1 MNEATP
7 PRALAVASR
16 RAGVLLPL
24 SSLGEG
30 HGALG
35 RAAREFIDW
44 IAAAGFTAWQLL
56 PIGHRGADGSPYWLR
71 SDHAADPDYLD
82 ERDLP
87 DGAFDAARDGSP
99 LHGEFEAWCVAERDW
114 IDDYALFEA
123 FSAAQGGAP
132 WQDWPPAWRDRD
144 RNAIAGARTS
154 YAEAIAQVKLRQF
167 LTAHAWRQLREYAR
181 ERGVLLFGDLPIYVA
196 PDSVETWR
204 HREQFQLDGAGRP
217 SSLAGVPPDYFA
229 ADGQL
234 WGNPLYD
241 WPRMQAE
248 GFGYW
253 RARVRTALRRFD
265 LLRLDHF
272 RGLVECWAVP
282 ANARTAR
289 EGHWQ
294 PAGADALFIA
304 LQAELP
310 AGAPSPFV
318 AEDLGIITPDVEA
331 LRARWALPGM
341 RVLQFAFDGSPANPY
356 LPHRLQR
363 ESIVYTGTHDNDTSL
378 GWYRGLDPATR
389 ERVDLT
395 LGSDAARMPGSLV
408 HCALASVAQLAV
420 VPIQDLLGLDSRARI
435 NTPGTTSGNWGWQ
448 LPQGALTAPLAT
460 ELARLNAALG
470 RSANIS

>member
-1 MNEATP
+1 MSEALRDRP
-7 PRALAVASR
+7 LAVASR

-24 SSLGEG
+24 SSLDRD

-35 RAAREFIDW
+35 QAARDFIDW
-44 IAAAGFTAWQLL
+44 VAAAGFTVWQLL
-56 PIGHRGADGSPYWLR
+56 PIGPRGADGSPYWLR
-71 SDHAADPDYLD
+71 SDHATDSGYLD

-87 DGAFDAARDGSP
+87 EGAFDSARDGAP
-99 LHGEFEAWCVAERDW
+99 LHAEFESWCAGERDW

-123 FSAAQGGAP
+123 LSAAQGGAP
-132 WQDWPPAWRDRD
+132 WPDWPPAWRDRE
-144 RNAIAGARTS
+144 RNAIASARTS
-154 YAEAIAQVKLRQF
+154 YAEAIAQTKLRQF
-167 LTAHAWRQLREYAR
+167 LTARAWRHLRDYAR
-181 ERGVLLFGDLPIYVA
+181 GRGVLLFGDLPIYVA
-196 PDSVETWR
+196 PDSAETWR
-204 HREQFQLDGAGRP
+204 HREQFLLDGAGRP
-217 SSLAGVPPDYFA
+217 AGLAGVPPDYFA

-241 WPRMQAE
+241 WPRMQ
-248 GFGYW
+248 GDGYRYW

-272 RGLVECWAVP
+272 RGLVECWVVP
-282 ANARTAR
+282 PNARTAR

-294 PAGADALFIA
+294 PAGADALFAA

-310 AGAPSPFV
+310 EGAPSPFV

-331 LRARWALPGM
+331 LRARRAMPGM
-341 RVLQFAFDGSPANPY
+341 RVLQFAFDGSPTNPY

-378 GWYRGLDPATR
+378 GWYRGLDEATR

-395 LGSDAARMPGSLV
+395 LGSDGARMPGSLV
-408 HCALASVAQLAV
+408 HAALASVSQLAI
-420 VPIQDLLGLDSRARI
+420 VPVQDLLGLDSGARI
-435 NTPGTTSGNWGWQ
+435 NTPGTTSGNWSWR
-448 LPQGALTAPLAT
+448 LPEGALTAAHAAAM
-460 ELARLNAALG
+460 ARLNAALG